1 MTERPT
7 IPQIAALRKLEAIVH
22 LHHDGSAGRAKRA
35 GRAGGRQSAPPPRR
49 FGLRSRA
56 LRRTLIG
63 IGLVGLAA
71 VLGCAGL
78 WWRLSDGPISFEIA
92 TPWLTAA
99 IEENFGASRSVEVGG
114 TQIERTE
121 NGRTAVRIRD
131 IVVRDTDG
139 TIVASAPKAEVGVSG
154 AGLLS
159 GHLRAES
166 LNLVG
171 AEMAVRI
178 KPDGDVT
185 VFAGGN
191 KRPIATASVP
201 AEAAPGGA
209 AANQRIASSAAP
221 PELGAPATVP
231 APGLPAAKP
240 RKPADV
246 FAALLSWIDGI
257 GQTGLDGH
265 DLREIGLKS
274 GNLTVDDERTGKRW
288 TFENISL
295 SLERPSGGGVVVSV
309 GSDNR
314 ERPWALTASI
324 VPTGDGKRSIE
335 LEGRKVSANDLLL
348 ALRLGDGNL
357 QANLP
362 LSVSMRGE
370 IGPDG
375 VPQELTG
382 RIVAEGG
389 TISDASDPSGDI
401 PVEHAEFKL
410 NWDAANRILSMP
422 FQILSAGNRIT
433 LLGQVEAPR
442 ETGGVWAFGISGGT
456 VLLAPAVK
464 GDRNP
469 LILNRVAV
477 RGRFDP
483 LKKRFDIDQ
492 GDIGNMDLGVALSGN
507 IDFSGDDPRVAAGI
521 AGTRMSVAALKRL
534 WPVVVA
540 PKVRTWV
547 NDHLVSGTVERMVI
561 AVNAPFNT
569 LKESGP
575 PVPDDGLS
583 LEAVTTGTVVRPVEG
598 LPAIRDADLNVHI
611 VGRNATVMLG
621 KGTADLPSGR
631 KLTMTN
637 GLFEVPDTAP
647 HEPPARVRFKLDG
660 PVAAAA
666 ELLATDR
673 LRDASGAPFDPAS
686 TKGTMTAQ
694 VALAMPLKPDLPPGS
709 TNYAITVDATNFA
722 ADRMVMGQK
731 VEAAT
736 LRVTANNQG
745 FQLKGDVKIGGTPA
759 SLEYHKPHGDGDAEV
774 RIQATLDQAARA
786 NLGFDNASEVG
797 GAIPIR
803 LAGRIASTGDHEGRF
818 AVEADLTS
826 AEIDGLLPG
835 WVKPV
840 GKPARATFTLATKP
854 QSVHVED
861 LVIEGAGG
869 GVKGT
874 LDFDDGTLQAAN
886 FSSYGFSDG
895 DKATLKA
902 ERGQDGTLRVTM
914 RGDVYDAR
922 GFVKT
927 TTGGSSDQN
936 TKSQMMDIDLDIK
949 LGAVV
954 GFNGEALRSL
964 DLRLSRRAGQIRTF
978 GMNAKIGR
986 DSVLVGDLR
995 GRAGGRQVIYLETSD
1010 AGSLFRFSD
1019 IYARMNGGQMWVAM
1033 DPPAPGVTARDG
1045 ILNVRDFAV
1054 RGEAQLERAV
1064 AGPPDAANNGVQ
1076 FSRMRVDF
1084 TRSPG
1089 KVALRDGVVR
1099 GPIIGATIDGQIDYA
1114 RDEVRLRGTL
1124 VPLYGPNNL
1133 LGQLPLV
1140 GPFLGGDKEGLVGIT
1155 YEVVGRPG
1163 QPVLRVNPI
1172 SALAP
1177 GMLRKVFEF
1186 PANTDTRVDETR
1198 SFGRP

>member
-1 MTERPT
+1 MTDRPT
-7 IPQIAALRKLEAIVH
+7 SPQIAALRKLEAIAD
-22 LHHDGSAGRAKRA
+22 LHQVGDAGRVRRPAPAGVRRRA
-35 GRAGGRQSAPPPRR
+35 PSPRR
-49 FGLRSRA
+49 FGLGNSF
-56 LRRTLIG
+56 LRKTLIG
-63 IGLVGLAA
+63 MGVVAVVVTVG
-71 VLGCAGL
+71 CMGL
-78 WWRLSDGPISFEIA
+78 WWRLSSGPISLDVA

-99 IEENFGASRSVEVGG
+99 IEENFGAGRSVQVGG
-114 TQIERTE
+114 TQLERTE

-139 TIVASAPKAEVGVSG
+139 TVVASAPKAEVGVSG
-154 AGLLS
+154 ASLLS
-159 GHLRAES
+159 GHVRAES

-171 AEMAVRI
+171 AEMAVKI

-185 VFAGGN
+185 VFAGAD
-191 KRPIATASVP
+191 KRPIATATVP
-201 AEAAPGGA
+201 APAVAEAFPV
-209 AANQRIASSAAP
+209 NERIASSTTPPAMAAP
-221 PELGAPATVP
+221 TTVP
-231 APGLPAAKP
+231 APGVPAKP
-240 RKPADV
+240 HKPADA
-246 FAALLSWIDGI
+246 FAALLAWIDGI

-265 DLREIGLKS
+265 DLREIGLKN
-274 GNLTVDDERTGKRW
+274 GNLTVDDQRTGKRW

-295 SLERPSGGGVVVSV
+295 SLERPSGGGIVVSL

-314 ERPWALTASI
+314 ARPWALTASI
-324 VPTGDGKRSIE
+324 VPNGNGGRSIE

-348 ALRLGDGNL
+348 AMRLGDGNL

-382 RIVAEGG
+382 RIVAERG
-389 TISDASDPSGDI
+389 TIGDAGDSSGDI
-401 PVEHAEFKL
+401 PIDHAEFKL
-410 NWDAANRILSMP
+410 NWDSANRVLSVP

-442 ETGGVWAFGISGGT
+442 ESAGVWSFSISGGT
-456 VLLAPAVK
+456 VLLASALH

-469 LILNRVAV
+469 LILNRIAV

-483 LKKRFDIDQ
+483 TKKRFDVDQ

-507 IDFSGDDPRVAAGI
+507 VDFSGDDARVAAGI
-521 AGTRMSVAALKRL
+521 AATRMSVAALKHL
-534 WPVVVA
+534 WPVFVA

-547 NDHLVSGTVERMVI
+547 NDHLMNGTVERIVI

-583 LEAVTTGTVVRPVEG
+583 IEATTTGTIIRPVEG
-598 LPAIRDADLNVHI
+598 LPPIHDADLNVRI

-631 KLTMTN
+631 KLTMSN

-647 HEPPARVRFKLDG
+647 HDPPARVRFKLDG
-660 PVAAAA
+660 PVQAAA

-686 TKGTMTAQ
+686 TRGTMSAQ

-722 ADRMVMGQK
+722 ADHMIMGQK
-731 VEAAT
+731 VEAAA

-759 SLEYHKPHGDGDAEV
+759 SLEYRKPHGDGDADV
-774 RIQATLDQAARA
+774 KIQATLDRAARA
-786 NLGFDNASEVG
+786 NLGFDNGNEVTG
-797 GAIPIR
+797 PIPIR
-803 LAGRIASTGDHEGRF
+803 LAGHIASSADHEGRF
-818 AVEADLTS
+818 TVEADLTS
-826 AEIDGLLPG
+826 AQIDGLLPG
-835 WVKPV
+835 WAKPV

-854 QSVHVED
+854 QSVRVED

-874 LDFDDGTLQAAN
+874 IEFDGGELQSAN
-886 FSSYGFSDG
+886 FPSYGFSDG

-927 TTGGSSDQN
+927 TTSGPADQN

-964 DLRLSRRAGQIRTF
+964 DLKLSRRAGQIRTF

-986 DSVLVGDLR
+986 DAVLVGDLR
-995 GRAGGRQVIYLETSD
+995 GRPGGRQVIYLETND

-1019 IYARMNGGQMWVAM
+1019 VYARMVGGQMWVAM
-1033 DPPAPGVTARDG
+1033 DPPSPGIAARDG
-1045 ILNVRDFAV
+1045 IVNVRDFSV

-1064 AGPPDAANNGVQ
+1064 SGPPDTSQNGVQ
-1076 FSRMRVDF
+1076 FSRMRVEF

-1089 KVALRDGVVR
+1089 KIALREGVVR

-1124 VPLYGPNNL
+1124 VPLYGPNNM
-1133 LGQLPLV
+1133 LGQLPLL
-1140 GPFLGGDKEGLVGIT
+1140 GPFLGGEKEGLVGIT
-1155 YEVVGRPG
+1155 YEVIGRPG

-1177 GMLRKVFEF
+1177 GLLRKVFEF
-1186 PANTDTRVDETR
+1186 PATGDTKAEEPRTI
-1198 SFGRP
+1198 GRP